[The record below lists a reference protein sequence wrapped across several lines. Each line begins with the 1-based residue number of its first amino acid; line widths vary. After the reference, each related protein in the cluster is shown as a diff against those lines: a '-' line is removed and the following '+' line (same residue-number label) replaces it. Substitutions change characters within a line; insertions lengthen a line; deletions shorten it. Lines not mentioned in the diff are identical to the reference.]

1 MIDLNDAVNKMMRV
15 SAWRHFP
22 LIAAFVLILGFMA
35 GFYWRDSIRD
45 AFCSSEQEHC
55 TREWISAT
63 GGWIAIVFAYL
74 TIRTMNRQT
83 AEANRHQRENVELQ
97 ILDKMAAA
105 RRVAE
110 QCQSAERECRNMIA
124 NIDHVFQ
131 KQRHLDFVPRAFHR
145 FVKEQIDANEIR
157 IVNLTSHSPR
167 ASVERFL
174 EMFEAECTAYEAA
187 VKDENWRA
195 ADMRLAALK
204 SKVSMAQNIFSAA
217 RNDAIRF
224 VERWRSRVPTY

>member
-1 MIDLNDAVNKMMRV
+1 MGDLADVLNKVLRI

-22 LIAAFVLILGFMA
+22 LIAALVLILGFMT
-35 GFYWRDSIRD
+35 GFYWRDLVRH

-63 GGWIAIVFAYL
+63 GGWIAVVFAYL

-83 AEANRHQRENVELQ
+83 AEANRHQRENVEIQ

-110 QCQSAERECRNMIA
+110 RCQSAELECRNMIA

-131 KQRHLDFVPRAFHR
+131 KQMHRDFRPRAFHW

-157 IVNLTSHSPR
+157 MVNLTSHSPR
-167 ASVERFL
+167 ASVEKFL
-174 EMFEAECTAYEAA
+174 DMFDAECTAYETA
-187 VKDENWRA
+187 VKEENWKA

-224 VERWRSRVPTY
+224 VERWRSRVPAY